1 MLKPNQCSIRPDQNP
16 KGLRLCGENPSLLLG
31 GEMEGLNVSDA
42 NLIVHLHPSKS
53 NNIYDA
59 ILRELSSLLF
69 KYFFFFFFFFKKNFF
84 GCFLVFDIEE
94 LLKIAVTGFLLFN
107 ENFDGVV
114 LAYEF
119 NILDKNAKILIG
131 IHPFFGVRLKAKL
144 LLFSPKPDMLLEG
157 KVVKL
162 SQGSIHLIVLGF
174 SSATIIDEDIREEF
188 LFKTKHEEE
197 IFISKFHKRHVI
209 KIGNMLRFLVK
220 SFDEEILHISG
231 SLVPPHT
238 GSIWWLDRHSKEVS
252 QPDRGNKSREA
263 EEETIL
269 QANGTVG
276 GTEVI
281 FKSPIESNASVLKL
295 DEKLSGFKSI
305 INSNNDLGKLEF
317 LICNEC
323 GVLAV
328 TSRNLKR
335 PADAKFKGNDIE

>member
-1 MLKPNQCSIRPDQNP
+1 MPEFFLYFI
-16 KGLRLCGENPSLLLG
+16 
-31 GEMEGLNVSDA
+31 
-42 NLIVHLHPSKS
+42 
-53 NNIYDA
+53 
-59 ILRELSSLLF
+59 LLF
-69 KYFFFFFFFFKKNFF
+69 DRGKKKHEQKTWVKTK
-84 GCFLVFDIEE
+84 G
-94 LLKIAVTGFLLFN
+94 FN

-197 IFISKFHKRHVI
+197 VFISKFHKRHVI

-276 GTEVI
+276 GTEV
-281 FKSPIESNASVLKL
+281 F
-295 DEKLSGFKSI
+295 SI
-305 INSNNDLGKLEF
+305 NNDHK
-317 LICNEC
+317 IKK
-323 GVLAV
+323 
-328 TSRNLKR
+328 SKR
-335 PADAKFKGNDIE
+335 KRIREES